1 MYVSAQ
7 LHSLLHTWY
16 QQKHSPLLP
25 PPHDADI
32 HCVFAQ
38 ELPGALGRALERELD
53 DILPTLLK
61 KAGELST
68 AGVALWLQT
77 PTITQAD
84 EMPPA
89 VAVLYILSLL
99 TGCCRPNGSR
109 SGRGQR
115 QGRVGGGHV

>member
-16 QQKHSPLLP
+16 QQKHSPLLT
-25 PPHDADI
+25 PHAADI
-32 HCVFAQ
+32 HCVYAQ

-109 SGRGQR
+109 GGQGQR